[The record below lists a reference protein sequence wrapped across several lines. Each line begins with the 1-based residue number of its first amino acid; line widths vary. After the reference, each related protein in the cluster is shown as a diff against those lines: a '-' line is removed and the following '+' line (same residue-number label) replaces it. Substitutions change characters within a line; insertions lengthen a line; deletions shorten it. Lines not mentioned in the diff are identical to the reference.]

1 MGHDP
6 RIDAYIANAAG
17 FARPILEFV
26 RSAVHE
32 ACPAVEETLKWG
44 APSFTY
50 AGGILCQ
57 MAAFRQHA
65 SFGYWKHALV
75 VGADAPRGGMG
86 SYGKLASVGD
96 LPPREQLVADI
107 RRAMKLNEAGVKTLA
122 VRKAA
127 TPRPAPEA
135 PADLAAA
142 LAANPR
148 AKTTFDAFPP
158 SGKREYIEWLTEAK
172 RGETRA
178 RRLAQAIE
186 WMAQGKPRNWKYMN
200 CRGSL
205 R

>member
-1 MGHDP
+1 MGQHDP
-6 RIDAYIANAAG
+6 RIDAYIAAAAE
-17 FARPILEFV
+17 FARPILDHL
-26 RSAVHE
+26 RAAVHE
-32 ACPAVEETLKWG
+32 ACPDVEETLKWS
-44 APSFTY
+44 APSFTH
-50 AGGILCQ
+50 AGGILCS

-75 VGADAPRGGMG
+75 VGPDAPRDGMG
-86 SYGKLASVGD
+86 SYGRLASVGD

-107 RRAMKLNEAGVKTLA
+107 RRAMKLNEEGAKTPA

-135 PADLAAA
+135 PADLAAS

-148 AKTTFDAFPP
+148 AKKTFDAFPP
-158 SGKREYIEWLTEAK
+158 SGKRDYIEWLTEAK

-186 WMAQGKPRNWKYMN
+186 WMAQGKPRNWKYM
-200 CRGSL
+200 G
-205 R
+205 